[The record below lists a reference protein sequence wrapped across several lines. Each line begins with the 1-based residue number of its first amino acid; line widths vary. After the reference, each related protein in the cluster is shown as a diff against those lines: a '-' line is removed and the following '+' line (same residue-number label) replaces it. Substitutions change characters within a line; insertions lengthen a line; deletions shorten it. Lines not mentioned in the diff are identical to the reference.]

1 MGSICNKAIGVFFE
15 YDTPRIVHIRSKK
28 VGVIN
33 RLLQLIIIGYVIG
46 YAIVYKKGY
55 QEVDAVQS
63 AVTTKLK
70 GVVYV
75 NQSQYPDITTSVW
88 DVAEYVVPPQENN
101 AFFVITNLIETPKQ
115 TIGICSEDPKV
126 IGSNCTTSSQCPAG
140 KVLPAGNGLLTGE
153 CNTTAGLCL
162 VRAWCPVENG
172 ALKPPDPPALL
183 GSKDFTVFIKNNIQ
197 FPKFKVKRRN
207 LPDNASDEFFQTC
220 NYGSH
225 SIDCPILRLETIVRE
240 AGENYS
246 AMAKEVDMRNILD
259 FFNDSML
266 AKCRFKLNHPE
277 DQYCPIFILNDIIS
291 LTGSNYKEMALSGG
305 VIEIQIQ
312 WNCNLDLS
320 VTECVPKYIFRRLDS
335 ADYKISKGYNFRYA
349 KYYKENDTEYRTLF
363 KAFGIKFI
371 LSVTGEAGKFNF
383 EPFLINVGSG
393 IGLLGIATVLCDI
406 AVLYFL
412 KARHLYKDKK
422 YLQVVGDDAYKQ
434 LDGQNDEDKSE

>member
-1 MGSICNKAIGVFFE
+1 MGSICNKAVGVFFE

-55 QEVDAVQS
+55 QENDAVQS

-126 IGSNCTTSSQCPAG
+126 LGANCTTSSQCPAG
-140 KVLPAGNGLLTGE
+140 KVLPAGNGVLTGE
-153 CNTTAGLCL
+153 CNTAVGRCFI
-162 VRAWCPVENG
+162 RAWCPVENG
-172 ALKPPDPPALL
+172 AAKAPNPPALL

-207 LPDNASDEFFQTC
+207 L
-220 NYGSH
+220 
-225 SIDCPILRLETIVRE
+225 
-240 AGENYS
+240 
-246 AMAKEVDMRNILD
+246 LD
-259 FFNDSML
+259 FFNNSML
-266 AKCRFKLNHPE
+266 SSCRYNQNHPE
-277 DQYCPIFILNDIIS
+277 DQYCPIFILNDIVN
-291 LTGSNYKEMALSGG
+291 LTGSSYEEMAGSGG

-320 VTECVPKYIFRRLDS
+320 ESDCVPKYIFRRLDS
-335 ADYKISKGYNFRYA
+335 SDYKISKGYNFRYA

-371 LSVTGEAGKFNF
+371 LSVTGEAGKFNL

-393 IGLLGIATVLCDI
+393 LAILGMATVICDI
-406 AVLYFL
+406 VVLYFL
-412 KARHLYKDKK
+412 KARNLYKDKK
-422 YLQVVGDDAYKQ
+422 YLQVVGDDAYKPIGVDRQ
-434 LDGQNDEDKSE
+434 PLLAEESGAPIHNDRPHTTGRPK

>member
-1 MGSICNKAIGVFFE
+1 MGSICNKAVGVFFE

-33 RLLQLIIIGYVIG
+33 RLIQLIIIGYVIG

-55 QEVDAVQS
+55 QENDAVQS

-75 NQSQYPDITTSVW
+75 NQSQYPDITTFVW

-115 TIGICSEDPKV
+115 TIGICIEDPKV
-126 IGSNCTTSSQCPAG
+126 LGSNCTTSSQCPTG
-140 KVLPAGNGLLTGE
+140 KVLPAGNGVLTGE

-162 VRAWCPVENG
+162 IRAWCPVENG
-172 ALKPPDPPALL
+172 AAKAPDPPALL

-207 LPDNASDEFFQTC
+207 L
-220 NYGSH
+220 
-225 SIDCPILRLETIVRE
+225 
-240 AGENYS
+240 
-246 AMAKEVDMRNILD
+246 LD

-266 AKCRFKLNHPE
+266 ASCRFNLNHPA
-277 DQYCPIFILNDIIS
+277 DQYCPIFILNDIVS
-291 LTGSNYKEMALSGG
+291 LTGSSYKEMALLGG

-320 VTECVPKYIFRRLDS
+320 VSECVPKYKFRRLDS
-335 ADYKISKGYNFRYA
+335 SDYKISKGYNFRYA
-349 KYYKENDTEYRTLF
+349 KYYKENDVEFRTLF
-363 KAFGIKFI
+363 KAYGIKFI

-383 EPFLINVGSG
+383 EPFMINVGSG
-393 IGLLGIATVLCDI
+393 LALLSIATVVCDI
-406 AVLYFL
+406 VVLYFL
-412 KARHLYKDKK
+412 KARSLYKDKK
-422 YLQVVGDDAYKQ
+422 YLQVVGDDAYKPIVTDRSPILEEEIRAPTYNDTPHSNTNNFTKYRS
-434 LDGQNDEDKSE
+434 LDSD

>member
-1 MGSICNKAIGVFFE
+1 MGSICNKAVGVFFE

-55 QEVDAVQS
+55 QENDAVQS

-126 IGSNCTTSSQCPAG
+126 LGSNCTTSSQCPAG
-140 KVLPAGNGLLTGE
+140 KVLPAGNGKFLKVLFINRE
-153 CNTTAGLCL
+153 CNTTVGRCL
-162 VRAWCPVENG
+162 IRAWCPVENG
-172 ALKPPDPPALL
+172 AAKPPEPPALL

-246 AMAKEVDMRNILD
+246 AMAKE
-259 FFNDSML
+259 
-266 AKCRFKLNHPE
+266 
-277 DQYCPIFILNDIIS
+277 
-291 LTGSNYKEMALSGG
+291 GG

-320 VTECVPKYIFRRLDS
+320 ESDCVPKYIFRRLDS
-335 ADYKISKGYNFRYA
+335 SDYKISKGYNFRYA

-371 LSVTGEAGKFNF
+371 LSVTGEAGKFNL

-393 IGLLGIATVLCDI
+393 LAILGMATVICDI
-406 AVLYFL
+406 VVLYFL
-412 KARHLYKDKK
+412 KARNLYKDKK

-434 LDGQNDEDKSE
+434 LDDQNDEDKSE

>member
-1 MGSICNKAIGVFFE
+1 MGSICNKAVGVFFE

-33 RLLQLIIIGYVIG
+33 RLIQLIIIGYVIG

-55 QEVDAVQS
+55 QENDAVQS

-75 NQSQYPDITTSVW
+75 NQSQYPDITTFVW

-115 TIGICSEDPKV
+115 TIGICIEDPKV
-126 IGSNCTTSSQCPAG
+126 LGSNCTTSSQCPTG
-140 KVLPAGNGLLTGE
+140 KVLPAGNGVLTGE

-162 VRAWCPVENG
+162 IRAWCPVENG
-172 ALKPPDPPALL
+172 AAKAPDPPALL

-220 NYGSH
+220 NYGSN
-225 SIDCPILRLETIVRE
+225 SKDCPILRLETIVRE
-240 AGENYS
+240 AGENYA
-246 AMAKEVDMRNILD
+246 AMAKE
-259 FFNDSML
+259 
-266 AKCRFKLNHPE
+266 
-277 DQYCPIFILNDIIS
+277 
-291 LTGSNYKEMALSGG
+291 GG

-320 VTECVPKYIFRRLDS
+320 VSECVPKYKFRRLDS
-335 ADYKISKGYNFRYA
+335 SDYKISKGYNFRYA
-349 KYYKENDTEYRTLF
+349 KYYKENDVEFRTLF
-363 KAFGIKFI
+363 KAYGIKFI

-383 EPFLINVGSG
+383 EPFMINVGSG
-393 IGLLGIATVLCDI
+393 LALLSIATVVCDI
-406 AVLYFL
+406 VVLYFL
-412 KARHLYKDKK
+412 KARSLYKDKK
-422 YLQVVGDDAYKQ
+422 YLQVVGDDAYKPIVTDRSPILEEEIRAPTYNDTPHSNTNNFTKYRS
-434 LDGQNDEDKSE
+434 LDSD

>member
-1 MGSICNKAIGVFFE
+1 MKLKVGNMGSICNKAVGVFFE

-33 RLLQLIIIGYVIG
+33 RLIQLIIIAYVIG

-63 AVTTKLK
+63 AVTTKVK

-75 NQSQYPDITTSVW
+75 NQSEYPDITTSVW
-88 DVAEYVVPPQENN
+88 DVAEYIVPPQENN

-140 KVLPAGNGLLTGE
+140 KVLPAGNGVLTGE
-153 CNTTAGLCL
+153 CNTTAGRCL
-162 VRAWCPVENG
+162 VHAWCPVENG
-172 ALKPPDPPALL
+172 ALKPPVNPALL

-240 AGENYS
+240 AGENYTD
-246 AMAKEVDMRNILD
+246 MAKE
-259 FFNDSML
+259 
-266 AKCRFKLNHPE
+266 
-277 DQYCPIFILNDIIS
+277 
-291 LTGSNYKEMALSGG
+291 GG

-349 KYYKENDTEYRTLF
+349 KYYKENDTEYRTLY

-371 LSVTGEAGKFNF
+371 LSVTGEAGKFNL

-406 AVLYFL
+406 VVLYFL
-412 KARHLYKDKK
+412 KAKSLYKDKK
-422 YLQVVGDDAYKQ
+422 YLQVVGDDAYKFETPLQIDQLQ

>member
-1 MGSICNKAIGVFFE
+1 MGSICNKAVGVFFE

-55 QEVDAVQS
+55 QENDAVQS

-126 IGSNCTTSSQCPAG
+126 LGSNCTTSSQCPAG

-153 CNTTAGLCL
+153 CNTTVGRCL
-162 VRAWCPVENG
+162 IRAWCPVENG
-172 ALKPPDPPALL
+172 AAKIPEPPALL

-246 AMAKEVDMRNILD
+246 AMAKE
-259 FFNDSML
+259 
-266 AKCRFKLNHPE
+266 
-277 DQYCPIFILNDIIS
+277 
-291 LTGSNYKEMALSGG
+291 GG

-320 VTECVPKYIFRRLDS
+320 ESDCVPKYIFRRLDS
-335 ADYKISKGYNFRYA
+335 SDYKISKGYNFRYA

-371 LSVTGEAGKFNF
+371 LSVTGEAGKFNL

-393 IGLLGIATVLCDI
+393 LAILGMATVFCDI
-406 AVLYFL
+406 VVLYFL
-412 KARHLYKDKK
+412 KARNLYKDKK
-422 YLQVVGDDAYKQ
+422 YLQVVGDDAYKPIGVDRKPLLAEESGAPIHNDRPHSNTNNFTKYRS
-434 LDGQNDEDKSE
+434 LDSD